1 MKIENRQKFLL
12 ILTIAV
18 VALYVGDL
26 LVFEPLG
33 KWWSSRSKNIATA
46 SQAT

>member
-1 MKIENRQKFLL
+1 MKIENRQKLLL

-33 KWWSSRSKNIATA
+33 KWWK
-46 SQAT
+46 